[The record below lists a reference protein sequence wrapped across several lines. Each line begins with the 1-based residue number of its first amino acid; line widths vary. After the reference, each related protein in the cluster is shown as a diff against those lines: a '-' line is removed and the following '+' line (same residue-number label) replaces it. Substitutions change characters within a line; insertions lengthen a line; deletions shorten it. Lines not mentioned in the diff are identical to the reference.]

1 MGQTISQKL
10 SLYEV
15 LTMLAIGTLLMPL
28 LLILCGLTSLIEMT
42 NPFFW
47 IIGYCIGLILHRT
60 LEFFRNI
67 FTPKSWKSTKN
78 PAPCSHFFHTI
89 FCRNYPPIIDDCQ
102 YDEKHPNK
110 DYYEKYYQVKNS
122 NYSSS
127 ISSLEAQEAFLR
139 DLSWVEIIYLIVLPF
154 ADVTNINIC
163 QCGCS
168 CSVSTVG
175 MLLAN
180 KSLCLIV
187 LGIILLL
194 TFLGR
199 YITQRKIYEL
209 IQESCYFVSNN
220 IVENTVSCN
229 QDKDSKDIENKCNNK
244 IWITVSNQPD
254 FSTLKISDPAND
266 AITDNNLWFYECE
279 RKEAEEF
286 LRLLKQTIYY
296 NYKHRKSAEWLTK
309 AWIEKN

>member
-1 MGQTISQKL
+1 MGQTIFQKL

-67 FTPKSWKSTKN
+67 FTPKSRKSTKN
-78 PAPCSHFFHTI
+78 PASCSHFFHTI

-102 YDEKHPNK
+102 YDEKHPSK
-110 DYYEKYYQVKNS
+110 DYYEKYYRVKNS

-154 ADVTNINIC
+154 ADVAKINIC
-163 QCGCS
+163 QCGCN

-175 MLLAN
+175 MLLVN
-180 KSLCLIV
+180 KCSFVIALV
-187 LGIILLL
+187 IILVLTLL
-194 TFLGR
+194 AR
-199 YITQRKIYEL
+199 YITQRKVYEL
-209 IQESCYFVSNN
+209 VQEASYF
-220 IVENTVSCN
+220 
-229 QDKDSKDIENKCNNK
+229 CNNTNSINK
-244 IWITVSNQPD
+244 E
-254 FSTLKISDPAND
+254 ND
-266 AITDNNLWFYECE
+266 AIMDNGNNSPDGENID
-279 RKEAEEF
+279 RKSIHVEINSN
-286 LRLLKQTIYY
+286 QDSTITIN
-296 NYKHRKSAEWLTK
+296 NYKNE
-309 AWIEKN
+309 